1 MAGVKD
7 AIIEFNVRASSGGTQ
22 GASQT
27 GTCRASIDPVHPAR
41 VPAFEI
47 VQAAI
52 E

>member
-7 AIIEFNVRASSGGTQ
+7 AIIEFKVRANSAGTQ

-27 GTCRASIDPVHPAR
+27 GTCRDSIAPGPPAR